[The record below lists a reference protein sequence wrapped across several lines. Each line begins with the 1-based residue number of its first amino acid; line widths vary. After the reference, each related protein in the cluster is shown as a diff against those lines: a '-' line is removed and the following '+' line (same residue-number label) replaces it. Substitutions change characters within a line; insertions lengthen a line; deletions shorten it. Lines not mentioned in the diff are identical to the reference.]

1 MKPTTLYILILML
14 ATCLAAC
21 SINDFPEEENTP
33 GGSGTLRI
41 AYRVAGSSV
50 QTRAT
55 EPGVDALNENTV
67 TRLDFF
73 AFKSN
78 GSLLCHAPFT
88 AEAGGS
94 LYSANYT
101 LLAISEETLSLEDVQ
116 GNTGGSYYLVA
127 NCPAVATTITTLSD
141 LQAALT
147 NGTGNPALITT
158 DGTAPTAFIMDAKAT
173 EATSGKD
180 ITLSFDLR
188 RAAAKIRIRFAEAST
203 GTPTHCKLFQQAAST
218 HVLAEAETY
227 DNSATDWADFREITA
242 DFPQRDNSTDGQGGY
257 VFYSYPND
265 WFNST
270 LYTQEENSN
279 YTCNDEGLH
288 NGEPIMAAK
297 QTYLLLRAT
306 YEGTEYYYKI
316 PVNRRLPSFS
326 DNPTFTAEEYEQI
339 HDLYRLKRNHLYDVA
354 VTISGPGGTMDD
366 PVVPAYTITINDWVN
381 GHPDGDDGRY
391 ELPPDAFV
399 EARENKAR
407 HDSETHPLSSTSVIL
422 NEVKDLTYC
431 LALSVPYARCFTDV
445 QHDNGQQLSSVIAP
459 CHPERRRQPQSKDL
473 TYRAALS
480 ALDGRCFD
488 SALRI
493 PPLTSPVCRGRTTL
507 SMTEQINEPHG
518 RCFTDVQHDRANEF
532 LNS

>member
-1 MKPTTLYILILML
+1 MKPTTLYIFILML

-50 QTRAT
+50 QTRADT

-73 AFKSN
+73 AFKSD
-78 GSLLCHAPFT
+78 GSLLCPVISFTQGTFYSSTYAPLT
-88 AEAGGS
+88 
-94 LYSANYT
+94 
-101 LLAISEETLSLEDVQ
+101 ISEDQLSLEAVQ

-127 NCPAVATTITTLSD
+127 NCPSVADITTLSD

-173 EATSGKD
+173 PATSGKD

-188 RAAAKIRIRFAEAST
+188 RAATKIRIRVT
-203 GTPTHCKLFQQAAST
+203 GGTPKTFQFFHYADDAYVISSETPYPDELQST
-218 HVLAEAETY
+218 AETTIT
-227 DNSATDWADFREITA
+227 DNI
-242 DFPQRDNSTDGQGGY
+242 PLRDNSTDGQGGY

-265 WFNST
+265 WFNNT
-270 LYTQEENSN
+270 LYTQQTDGT
-279 YTCNDEGLH
+279 YTMKEDAETGLH
-288 NGEPIMAAK
+288 NGEPIVATK

-316 PVNRRLPSFS
+316 PVNRRLPDFN
-326 DNPTFTAEEYEQI
+326 DNPTFTEDEYEQI
-339 HDLYRLKRNHLYDVA
+339 HDLYRLKRNHLYDVT
-354 VTISGPGGTMDD
+354 VTISAPGGTMDD

-399 EARENKAR
+399 EPRENEAR

-422 NEVKDLTYC
+422 NEVKDLPYR
-431 LALSVPYARCFTDV
+431 LAHSVPYVRCFDFA
-445 QHDNGQQLSSVIAP
+445 QHDNGQQSSSISYHLSSPPVILSEGVSRSRRISRIAP
-459 CHPERRRQPQSKDL
+459 HSPHLMGDASL
-473 TYRAALS
+473 T
-480 ALDGRCFD
+480 F
-488 SALRI
+488 
-493 PPLTSPVCRGRTTL
+493 
-507 SMTEQINEPHG
+507 SMTEPMNFSI
-518 RCFTDVQHDRANEF
+518 

>member
-21 SINDFPEEENTP
+21 SINDFPEEENAP
-33 GGSGTLRI
+33 GGSGTLHI
-41 AYRVAGSSV
+41 AYRVAGNSV
-50 QTRAT
+50 QTRTT
-55 EPGVDALNENTV
+55 EAGVDALNENTV

-94 LYSANYT
+94 LYSSTYSP
-101 LLAISEETLSLEDVQ
+101 LAISEDQFSLEAVQ
-116 GNTGGSYYLVA
+116 SNTGGSYYLMA
-127 NCPAVATTITTLSD
+127 NCPAVANITTLSA

-173 EATSGKD
+173 PAISGKD

-188 RAAAKIRIRFAEAST
+188 RAAAKIRIRFAETSE

-227 DNSATDWADFREITA
+227 DNSAADWADFRKIT
-242 DFPQRDNSTDGQGGY
+242 DNFPLRDNSTDGQGGY

-265 WFNST
+265 WFNSSLFT
-270 LYTQEENSN
+270 ESN
-279 YTCNDEGLH
+279 GTYTCDDKGLH
-288 NGEPIMAAK
+288 NGEPIFEAK

-316 PVNRRLPSFS
+316 PVNHRLPSFS
-326 DNPTFTAEEYEQI
+326 DKPTFTEDEYEQI

-399 EARENKAR
+399 EPRENEAR

-422 NEVKDLTYC
+422 NEVKDLPYR
-431 LALSVPYARCFTDV
+431 LAHSVPYVRCFDFA
-445 QHDNGQQLSSVIAP
+445 QHDNGQQSSSISYHLSSPPVILSEGVSRSRRISRIAP
-459 CHPERRRQPQSKDL
+459 HSPHLMGDASL
-473 TYRAALS
+473 T
-480 ALDGRCFD
+480 F
-488 SALRI
+488 
-493 PPLTSPVCRGRTTL
+493 
-507 SMTEQINEPHG
+507 SMTEPMNFSI
-518 RCFTDVQHDRANEF
+518 

>member
-1 MKPTTLYILILML
+1 MKPTTLYIFILML

-50 QTRAT
+50 QTRADT

-73 AFKSN
+73 AFKSD
-78 GSLLCHAPFT
+78 GSLLCHVPFT
-88 AEAGGS
+88 AEVGGS
-94 LYSANYT
+94 LYSSTYAPLT
-101 LLAISEETLSLEDVQ
+101 ISEDQLSLEDVQ

-127 NCPAVATTITTLSD
+127 NCPSVANITTLNA

-147 NGTGNPALITT
+147 SGTGNPALITT

-173 EATSGKD
+173 PATSGKD

-188 RAAAKIRIRFAEAST
+188 RAATKIRIRFAETSE
-203 GTPTHCKLFQQAAST
+203 GTPTQCRLFQQAAST
-218 HVLAEAETY
+218 HILAETETY
-227 DNSATDWADFREITA
+227 DNSAADWADFREIT
-242 DFPQRDNSTDGQGGY
+242 DNFPLRDNSTDGQRAY

-265 WFNST
+265 WFNSSLFT
-270 LYTQEENSN
+270 ESN
-279 YTCNDEGLH
+279 GTYTCDDKGLH
-288 NGEPIMAAK
+288 NGEPIVAAK

-306 YEGTEYYYKI
+306 YDNKEYYYKI
-316 PVNRRLPSFS
+316 PVNRRLPDFN
-326 DNPTFTAEEYEQI
+326 DNPSFTEDEYEQI

-422 NEVKDLTYC
+422 NEVKDLPYR

-445 QHDNGQQLSSVIAP
+445 QHD
-459 CHPERRRQPQSKDL
+459 
-473 TYRAALS
+473 
-480 ALDGRCFD
+480 
-488 SALRI
+488 
-493 PPLTSPVCRGRTTL
+493 
-507 SMTEQINEPHG
+507 
-518 RCFTDVQHDRANEF
+518 RANEF
-532 LNS
+532 LNSQFSI

>member
-1 MKPTTLYILILML
+1 MKPTTLYIFILML

-55 EPGVDALNENTV
+55 TEAGVDALNENTV
-67 TRLDFF
+67 TRLDLFV
-73 AFKSN
+73 SN
-78 GSLLCHAPFT
+78 GNTFLSFPGVT
-88 AEAGGS
+88 ATEGI
-94 LYSANYT
+94 LN
-101 LLAISEETLSLEDVQ
+101 LSDEQLTSIRELMTT
-116 GNTGGSYYLVA
+116 NTAFYLVA
-127 NCPAVATTITTLSD
+127 NSAECVGITTLNGLKAVKTPTGFD
-141 LQAALT
+141 FQAKQNT
-147 NGTGNPALITT
+147 
-158 DGTAPTAFIMDAKAT
+158 FVMDASYT
-173 EATSGKD
+173 TQGDQSESDVT
-180 ITLSFDLR
+180 ITLELR
-188 RAAAKIRIRFAEAST
+188 RALAKIRFTIKGSATVNAYQFFNHADA
-203 GTPTHCKLFQQAAST
+203 T

-227 DNSATDWADFREITA
+227 TNQLTSMEDFVNITQTS
-242 DFPQRDNSTDGQGGY
+242 PLQHEGGY

-265 WFNST
+265 WFNNT
-270 LYTQEENSN
+270 LYTQQPNGSYTMEEDAE
-279 YTCNDEGLH
+279 TGLH
-288 NGEPIMAAK
+288 NGEPIVTAK

-316 PVNRRLPSFS
+316 PVNRRLPDFS
-326 DNPTFTAEEYEQI
+326 DNTCFTEDEYEQI

-391 ELPPDAFV
+391 ELPPDAFI
-399 EARENKAR
+399 EA
-407 HDSETHPLSSTSVIL
+407 STSNV
-422 NEVKDLTYC
+422 
-431 LALSVPYARCFTDV
+431 S
-445 QHDNGQQLSSVIAP
+445 P

-488 SALRI
+488 SALRAA
-493 PPLTSPVCRGRTTL
+493 L
-507 SMTEQINEPHG
+507 SMTEPMNFSI
-518 RCFTDVQHDRANEF
+518 
-532 LNS
+532 LNSQFSI

>member
-1 MKPTTLYILILML
+1 MKPTTLYIFILML

-33 GGSGTLRI
+33 AGSGTLRI

-55 EPGVDALNENTV
+55 EAGVDALNENTV

-73 AFKSN
+73 AFKSD
-78 GSLLCHAPFT
+78 GSLLCPVISFT
-88 AEAGGS
+88 QGT
-94 LYSANYT
+94 LYSATYAPLT
-101 LLAISEETLSLEDVQ
+101 ISEDQLSLEAVQ

-147 NGTGNPALITT
+147 NGTGNPVLITT

-173 EATSGKD
+173 PAISGKD

-188 RAAAKIRIRFAEAST
+188 RAAAKIRIHIT
-203 GTPTHCKLFQQAAST
+203 GGTPKTFQFFHYADDAYVISSETPYPDELQST
-218 HVLAEAETY
+218 AETTIT
-227 DNSATDWADFREITA
+227 DNI
-242 DFPQRDNSTDGQGGY
+242 PLRDGDGY

-270 LYTQEENSN
+270 LYTQQTDGTYTMEEDAE
-279 YTCNDEGLH
+279 TGLH
-288 NGEPIMAAK
+288 NGEPIVAAK

-306 YEGTEYYYKI
+306 YNDTEYYYKI
-316 PVNRRLPSFS
+316 PVNRRLPDFS
-326 DNPTFTAEEYEQI
+326 DNPTFTANEYEQI

-391 ELPPDAFV
+391 ELPPDAF
-399 EARENKAR
+399 
-407 HDSETHPLSSTSVIL
+407 
-422 NEVKDLTYC
+422 
-431 LALSVPYARCFTDV
+431 
-445 QHDNGQQLSSVIAP
+445 Q
-459 CHPERRRQPQSKDL
+459 
-473 TYRAALS
+473 
-480 ALDGRCFD
+480 
-488 SALRI
+488 
-493 PPLTSPVCRGRTTL
+493 
-507 SMTEQINEPHG
+507 
-518 RCFTDVQHDRANEF
+518 
-532 LNS
+532 

>member
-1 MKPTTLYILILML
+1 MKPTTLYIFILML

-50 QTRAT
+50 QTRADT

-73 AFKSN
+73 VSN
-78 GSLLCHAPFT
+78 GSTFLSFPGVT
-88 AEAGGS
+88 ATEGI
-94 LYSANYT
+94 LN
-101 LLAISEETLSLEDVQ
+101 LSDEQLTSIRELMTT
-116 GNTGGSYYLVA
+116 NTTFYLVA
-127 NCPAVATTITTLSD
+127 NSAECAGITTLD
-141 LQAALT
+141 GLKAVKTPTGFDFQAKQNT
-147 NGTGNPALITT
+147 
-158 DGTAPTAFIMDAKAT
+158 FVMDASYT
-173 EATSGKD
+173 TQGDQSESDVT
-180 ITLSFDLR
+180 ITLELR
-188 RAAAKIRIRFAEAST
+188 RALAKIRFTIKGSATVNAYQFFNHADA
-203 GTPTHCKLFQQAAST
+203 T

-227 DNSATDWADFREITA
+227 TNQLTSMEDFVNITQTS
-242 DFPQRDNSTDGQGGY
+242 PLQHEGGY

-265 WFNST
+265 WFNNT
-270 LYTQEENSN
+270 LYTQQPNGT
-279 YTCNDEGLH
+279 YTMKEDAETGLH
-288 NGEPIMAAK
+288 NGEPIVTAK

-316 PVNRRLPSFS
+316 PVNRRLPDFS
-326 DNPTFTAEEYEQI
+326 DNPTFTANEYEQI

-391 ELPPDAFV
+391 ELPPDAFI
-399 EARENKAR
+399 EA
-407 HDSETHPLSSTSVIL
+407 STSNV
-422 NEVKDLTYC
+422 
-431 LALSVPYARCFTDV
+431 S
-445 QHDNGQQLSSVIAP
+445 P

-488 SALRI
+488 SALRAA
-493 PPLTSPVCRGRTTL
+493 L
-507 SMTEQINEPHG
+507 SMTEPMN
-518 RCFTDVQHDRANEF
+518 FST
-532 LNS
+532 LNPQFSI

>member
-33 GGSGTLRI
+33 TGSGTLRI
-41 AYRVAGSSV
+41 AYRVAGNSV

-55 EPGVDALNENTV
+55 EAGVDALNENTV

-73 AFKSN
+73 AFKSD
-78 GSLLCHAPFT
+78 GSLLCPVISFT
-88 AEAGGS
+88 QGT

-101 LLAISEETLSLEDVQ
+101 LLAISEDQLSLEAVQ
-116 GNTGGSYYLVA
+116 GNTSGSYYLVA
-127 NCPAVATTITTLSD
+127 NCPSVANITTLSD

-173 EATSGKD
+173 PATSGKD

-188 RAAAKIRIRFAEAST
+188 RAAAKIRIRFAETSE

-218 HVLAEAETY
+218 HILAEVETY
-227 DNSATDWADFREITA
+227 DNSATDWADFREIT
-242 DFPQRDNSTDGQGGY
+242 DNFPLRDNSTDGQRAY
-257 VFYSYPND
+257 VFYSDPND

-270 LYTQEENSN
+270 LYQEANGT
-279 YTCNDEGLH
+279 YTMKEDAETGLH
-288 NGEPIMAAK
+288 NGEPIVATK

-316 PVNRRLPSFS
+316 PVNRRLPDFS
-326 DNPTFTAEEYEQI
+326 DNPSFTEDKYEQI

-381 GHPDGDDGRY
+381 GHLDGDDGRY
-391 ELPPDAFV
+391 ELPPDAFD
-399 EARENKAR
+399 EA
-407 HDSETHPLSSTSVIL
+407 STSNV
-422 NEVKDLTYC
+422 
-431 LALSVPYARCFTDV
+431 S
-445 QHDNGQQLSSVIAP
+445 P

-473 TYRAALS
+473 TYRLALS
-480 ALDGRCFD
+480 VLDGRCFD
-488 SALRI
+488 SALRAA
-493 PPLTSPVCRGRTTL
+493 L